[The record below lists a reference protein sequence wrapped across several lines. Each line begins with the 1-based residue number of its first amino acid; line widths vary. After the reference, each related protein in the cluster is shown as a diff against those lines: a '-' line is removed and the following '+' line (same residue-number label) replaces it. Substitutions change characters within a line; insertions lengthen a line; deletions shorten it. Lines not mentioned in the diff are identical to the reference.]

1 MKFDVYFCW
10 QPVSSQQTYR
20 VLGCDMNGTVWKRGE
35 AWPCF
40 LRKKCVYVF
49 HMFCLLS
56 VPSEYIPE
64 PEDYI
69 WESYH
74 LTGNTFSWFPFL
86 FKIFVDLGQ
95 HTAYLFISYSSFI
108 LLLWQNNK
116 KQLGGGK
123 QIRFVWLIFPGCRP
137 LLRETRVGLVG
148 LKQSHSGKLLA
159 AQSWAHAL
167 LDFLYSLRAPDQG
180 MLLLT
185 VGWTFVNQSTIRT
198 ISHQPI
204 LFKSFL
210 KWNLPL
216 RWF

>member
-1 MKFDVYFCW
+1 
-10 QPVSSQQTYR
+10 
-20 VLGCDMNGTVWKRGE
+20 MNGTVWKRGE

-40 LRKKCVYVF
+40 LWKKCVYVF

-116 KQLGGGK
+116 NQLGGGK
-123 QIRFVWLIFPGCRP
+123 QIRFVWLIFPGCSSS
-137 LLRETRVGLVG
+137 LRKIRVGLVG
-148 LKQSHSGKLLA
+148 AETEPFGKAACCPVSGPCFARFLIQPKSTWPGDAAAHSGMDLCK
-159 AQSWAHAL
+159 SIN
-167 LDFLYSLRAPDQG
+167 
-180 MLLLT
+180 
-185 VGWTFVNQSTIRT
+185 NQN
-198 ISHQPI
+198 
-204 LFKSFL
+204 
-210 KWNLPL
+210 NLPPANL
-216 RWF
+216 I